1 MEVGNVNSKHF
12 VLALKVMEGYRVH
25 SQVLN
30 LFLIFSSILQ
40 VKSVLDPCED
50 DNEGVQDDFS
60 AGDDS
65 MQQNEYYDTDSEVNE
80 DVA

>member
-1 MEVGNVNSKHF
+1 M
-12 VLALKVMEGYRVH
+12 
-25 SQVLN
+25 
-30 LFLIFSSILQ
+30 
-40 VKSVLDPCED
+40 LDPCED